1 VAECEKRGE
10 VGWGQAENFGG
21 QACVIVVIGGWLLGV
36 GVLGGSDPVKLLFLK
51 AMMLK
56 IRAEMVLE

>member
-1 VAECEKRGE
+1 VIREIAGMGHEIGYHY
-10 VGWGQAENFGG
+10 ENLS
-21 QACVIVVIGGWLLGV
+21 ACKGDPGRRLR
-36 GVLGGSDPVKLLFLK
+36 GSDPVKLLFLK

>member
-1 VAECEKRGE
+1 MKTCLPAREIPAGD
-10 VGWGQAENFGG
+10 
-21 QACVIVVIGGWLLGV
+21 
-36 GVLGGSDPVKLLFLK
+36 LGGSDPVKLLFLK